1 MGSIRRFVR
10 KIRRNLRHH
19 GVRNTLYAGL
29 LNALQHYRWLEV
41 LRGHYAEEVQPA
53 FLPFPERY
61 AGRFLAPRE
70 LEEFTR
76 EAPAAISGEFVQYSL
91 GKGDKCYGFTY
102 NGELSAY
109 GWYATTPTRVSPAL
123 TLHFSRDYIYMYRGY
138 THERH
143 RGKRLF
149 PIGMTRALKHYRSA
163 GYKGLLLYVDASN
176 LDSLKSCARMGFR
189 TFGSIFIAKIL
200 GRYFIYASPGCA
212 RFGFRVEAASAAN
225 AGSLQ
230 RPYRSA

>member
-1 MGSIRRFVR
+1 MDTIRRFLR

-19 GVRNTLYAGL
+19 GVRDTLYAGL
-29 LNALQHYRWLEV
+29 LNALQHYRWLKV
-41 LRGHYAEEVQPA
+41 LRGHYAEEVQPT
-53 FLPFPERY
+53 FLAFPERY
-61 AGRFLAPRE
+61 AGAFLSPRA
-70 LEEFTR
+70 LAEFTQD
-76 EAPAAISGEFVQYSL
+76 EHAGIPGEFVQYSL

-102 NGELSAY
+102 NGELKAY
-109 GWYATTPTRVSPAL
+109 GWYATTPTRVSPEL
-123 TLHFSRDYIYMYRGY
+123 TLHFSRDYIYVYRGY
-138 THERH
+138 TNELH

-163 GYKGLLLYVDASN
+163 GYKGMLLYVDAHN

-189 TFGSIFIAKIL
+189 SFGSIFIAKIL

-212 RFGFRVEAASAAN
+212 RFGFRVAAVAAAD